1 MDQPIIRIFIVS
13 DRQELTERLLTILI
27 AQPDCAI
34 AGLVRDLEGA
44 LKQVQRAAPD
54 IVLVSESLARA
65 PEPLRRLS
73 ALAPDAALIAICP
86 RGDGAAQQAL
96 RAGAR
101 AFVSEP
107 FSDEELCAAIRQ
119 VYALE
124 AQRRAQLGSAPTAG
138 AADGRARTG
147 GQVLAVLSPKGGVGR
162 STIAVNLALALRQQT
177 GKEVILIEG
186 RQALG
191 DLDTM
196 LNLVPTSTL
205 ADLGPDASDADMAL
219 FEALLLRHT
228 SGLRVLLAP
237 HQLNDGKAPDADGF
251 DRILRLARGAA
262 DFVVI
267 DGGPLTDPYT
277 TVILQHADRVLLVTV
292 PEMPAL
298 QRTAMFVDSARGH
311 GYPIERLRVVVN
323 RATARGGITQQHL
336 QERLRLGDPFMI
348 PDDVSLVTYS
358 VNQGIPLVLSHPRSP
373 VAQSVALLAQEV
385 QGRGERGATAQPG
398 EGIRTISGRLRGL
411 LGIF

>member
-1 MDQPIIRIFIVS
+1 MDQPIIRVFIVS

-34 AGLVRDLEGA
+34 AGLVRDLDGA
-44 LKQVQRAAPD
+44 LKQIQRAAPD
-54 IVLVSESLARA
+54 IVLVSGSLVGAQ
-65 PEPLRRLS
+65 ELLRRLMV
-73 ALAPDAALIAICP
+73 LAPDAALIAICP

-107 FSDEELCAAIRQ
+107 FSDEELCVAIRQ

-124 AQRRAQLGSAPTAG
+124 AQRRAQAGSASMATAAG
-138 AADGRARTG
+138 DRARSG
-147 GQVLAVLSPKGGVGR
+147 GQILAVLSPKGGVGR

-205 ADLGPDASDADMAL
+205 ADLGPDASDVDMAL
-219 FEALLLRHT
+219 FEALLLKHT

-237 HQLNDGKAPDADGF
+237 HQLSDGKAPNADGF
-251 DRILRLARGAA
+251 DRILRLARSAA
-262 DFVVI
+262 EFVVI

-298 QRTAMFVDSARGH
+298 QRTAVFVDSARSH

-336 QERLRLGDPFMI
+336 QERLRLGAPFMI
-348 PDDVSLVTYS
+348 PDDVSMVTYS

-385 QGRGERGATAQPG
+385 QGREERSAAAQPG
-398 EGIRTISGRLRGL
+398 EGARRVSGRLRSL

>member
-1 MDQPIIRIFIVS
+1 MDQPIIRIFVVS
-13 DRQELTERLLTILI
+13 DRQELTERLLTVLI

-34 AGLVRDLEGA
+34 AGLVRDLDGA
-44 LKQVQRAAPD
+44 LKQIQMAAPD
-54 IVLVSESLARA
+54 IVLVSGSLASA
-65 PEPLRRLS
+65 QEPLRRLMT
-73 ALAPDAALIAICP
+73 LAPDAALIAICP

-96 RAGAR
+96 HAGAR

-107 FSDEELCAAIRQ
+107 FTDAELCATIRQ

-124 AQRRAQLGSAPTAG
+124 AQRRAQTQSA
-138 AADGRARTG
+138 AATGGRPRSG

-205 ADLGPDASDADMAL
+205 ADLGPDASDVDMAL
-219 FEALLLRHT
+219 FEALLLKHA

-237 HQLNDGKAPDADGF
+237 HQLSDGKAPSPDGF
-251 DRILRLARGAA
+251 DRVLQLARSAA
-262 DFVVI
+262 EFVVI
-267 DGGPLTDPYT
+267 DGGPLTDPYV
-277 TVILQHADRVLLVTV
+277 TVILQHADQVLLVTV

-298 QRTAMFVDSARGH
+298 QRTAMFVDSARSH
-311 GYPIERLRVVVN
+311 GYPLERLRVVVN

-336 QERLRLGDPFMI
+336 QERLRLGAPFMI
-348 PDDVSLVTYS
+348 PDDISLVTYS

-385 QGRGERGATAQPG
+385 QGREERRAAAQPG
-398 EGIRTISGRLRGL
+398 EGARRVSGRLRSL